1 MFYFENGSEREE
13 NKNFN
18 DLMVM
23 YACFLAMNGNRY

>member
-18 DLMVM
+18 DFVTM
-23 YACFLAMNGNRY
+23 YACFLALNVNRF